1 MSDRGKPAHG
11 TLQSNYVVVPTHVRM
26 RQFVSSMVAHILD
39 YIYIYICKY
48 VCKQQF
54 VTAWFQSE
62 VEAANSMQ
70 GNAYYHYR
78 QVTK

>member
-11 TLQSNYVVVPTHVRM
+11 TLQSNYVVVPTHVRV

-39 YIYIYICKY
+39 YIYMC
-48 VCKQQF
+48 VCRRQF
-54 VTAWFQSE
+54 VTALFRSE
-62 VEAANSMQ
+62 VKAANSMQ